1 VRLSR
6 DSLPSDIFVTLNEIH
21 TRVTPGD
28 STTATDGATGWKTL
42 TADGVDS
49 LIDTLLDL
57 PSTREFNKSE
67 LAEMAG
73 VSRNTV
79 GNHIDTLEQA
89 GFATKVPHA
98 PRYRV
103 DSESE
108 PFRLAT
114 KLDVAVRDATE

>member
-1 VRLSR
+1 MATTDTREEDAVR
-6 DSLPSDIFVTLNEIH
+6 SD
-21 TRVTPGD
+21 
-28 STTATDGATGWKTL
+28 TGWITIAGKP
-42 TADGVDS
+42 GVSS

-89 GFATKVPHA
+89 GFVTEVPHA

-103 DSESE
+103 DNESE
-108 PFRLAT
+108 TFRLAT
-114 KLDVAVRDATE
+114 QLDIAVRDATE

>member
-1 VRLSR
+1 MA
-6 DSLPSDIFVTLNEIH
+6 
-21 TRVTPGD
+21 
-28 STTATDGATGWKTL
+28 TTDNREEAATGSETGWITITGKP
-42 TADGVDS
+42 GVSS

-89 GFATKVPHA
+89 GFVTKVPHA

>member
-1 VRLSR
+1 
-6 DSLPSDIFVTLNEIH
+6 VT
-21 TRVTPGD
+21 
-28 STTATDGATGWKTL
+28 STADPAGTDGATGWKTL
-42 TADGVDS
+42 TADGVSS

-57 PSTREFNKSE
+57 PSTREFNESE
-67 LAEMAG
+67 LAAMAG

-79 GNHIDTLEQA
+79 GNHIDTLEEA
-89 GFATKVPHA
+89 GFVTEVPHA

-108 PFRLAT
+108 AFRLAT

>member
-1 VRLSR
+1 
-6 DSLPSDIFVTLNEIH
+6 
-21 TRVTPGD
+21 VTPGD

-49 LIDTLLDL
+49 MFNTLLHL
-57 PSTREFNKSE
+57 PSTREFDESE
-67 LAEMAG
+67 LTEVAG
-73 VSRNTV
+73 VSPGTV
-79 GNHIDTLEQA
+79 SGHIDTLERA
-89 GFATKVPHA
+89 GFVTEVPHA